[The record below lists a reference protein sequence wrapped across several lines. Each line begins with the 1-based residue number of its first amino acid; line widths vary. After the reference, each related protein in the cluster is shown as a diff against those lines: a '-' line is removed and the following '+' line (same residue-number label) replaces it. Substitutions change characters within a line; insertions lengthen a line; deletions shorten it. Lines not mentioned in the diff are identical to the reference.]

1 MSIKITLTDGTV
13 IEPAGAELIKKFAAA
28 GVLASVEGEEDTL
41 ESDIAASAA
50 NMRVPD
56 QPWNMPEPIEV
67 DQDAE
72 DQKAAIA
79 SARREAMRGDPSLAE
94 FPYMREA
101 YATDGNEYLASARD
115 LAAAI
120 PQGLTKLYDAVHE
133 DGDAYAPYETSEEY
147 AKQGRTG
154 RAILASPSLVPSILA
169 ALYTGGMSV
178 PVQIGA
184 QVGVNSL
191 FLPGYGA
198 EGVALDALLTALP
211 AGVGLVAGKA
221 KGAGMAAIRKALEAK
236 GIKNVAD
243 DVVEQA
249 YEMWAGKAAGEAISK
264 KGAGKLATML
274 PGPPS
279 VRKEGILK
287 GLYDGHPEV
296 DLGEAKDMVA
306 ASTSRTNVPGAPALR
321 RTEDQAADAIRRLDA
336 AGARLEVIRQKAL
349 SGGYDPEF
357 YRQEMAKALGEIA
370 DIPEAMMVIEKSVTP
385 VAQAA
390 KWANTAKSMHDVA
403 FRPSSEANFLADAL
417 AVKVAEQD
425 LAKPLNAMAA
435 GKALQSTGPEFS
447 MLHPLESLAAKASG
461 NKPANLRLAELSL
474 RGAAPVSPA
483 ALLPYRSRLK
493 DYYNQ
498 GGSQ

>member
-41 ESDIAASAA
+41 ESDIATSAA

-56 QPWNMPEPIEV
+56 QPWNMPEPIEI
-67 DQDAE
+67 DQNAE
-72 DQKAAIA
+72 DQRVAIEN
-79 SARREAMRGDPSLAE
+79 ARREAISADPSLAE
-94 FPYMREA
+94 FPYLREA
-101 YATDGNEYLASARD
+101 YATDGNKYLALARD

-120 PQGLTKLYDAVHE
+120 PQGLTKLYDAMRE

-154 RAILASPSLVPSILA
+154 RAILASPSLVPSTLA
-169 ALYTGGMSV
+169 ALYTGGMSI
-178 PVQIGA
+178 PIQIGS

-211 AGVGLVAGKA
+211 AGAGLVAGKA
-221 KGAGMAAIRKALEAK
+221 KGAGMTAIRKALEAK

-249 YEMWAGKAAGEAISK
+249 YSMWSGKTAGEAISK
-264 KGAGKLATML
+264 KGADKLAPML
-274 PGPPS
+274 PGPPTIH
-279 VRKEGILK
+279 KGGILK
-287 GLYDGHPEV
+287 GLYEGHPEV
-296 DLGEAKDMVA
+296 DFRAAKDMVA
-306 ASTSRTNVPGAPALR
+306 ASTSRTNIPGAPALR

-336 AGARLEVIRQKAL
+336 AQARLEMIRQKAI

-357 YRQEMAKALGEIA
+357 YRQEMAEALGSVA
-370 DIPEAMMVIEKSVTP
+370 DIPEAMRAIEKSATP
-385 VAQAA
+385 VAQVAN
-390 KWANTAKSMHDVA
+390 WANTAKSMHDA
-403 FRPSSEANFLADAL
+403 SFMPSKEADFLADAL

-447 MLHPLESLAAKASG
+447 MLRPLESLAAKASV
-461 NKPANLRLAELSL
+461 NKPANLRLAELAL